1 MSKEC
6 PAEINGM
13 VLESIQLAN
22 NVVYI
27 HLKFENLETDEISG
41 DVLNELVSE
50 LKTQFRK
57 FLGIP
62 SYIEFNSIISN
73 KYNEKLVTI

>member
-6 PAEINGM
+6 PTEKNGM
-13 VLESIQLAN
+13 VLESIQLTN

-27 HLKFENLETDEISG
+27 HLRFENLETDEVPV

-50 LKTQFRK
+50 LKNQFRK
-57 FLGIP
+57 FLGVP
-62 SYIEFNSIISN
+62 SYVELNLIISN